1 MRGGGIESACGR
13 PALVGQ
19 QPRQLRRRVRRAVPD
34 EVVEAVPRAKVVTG
48 PADRIAKHLL
58 AGGQAE
64 GEVFEEVAVHVG
76 RKGALRDE
84 RRARRRS
91 RHRAAARSGR
101 SCART
106 LGPEPVRRDEEVARL
121 ARAVGEVGHDLAR
134 ALLDPCELLAE
145 AIMLIGKAVP
155 QHPEELVPGG
165 RDLRA
170 GVLADDAPVPV
181 EGAPHGDRHAE
192 VGADID
198 PGQGERRAQLR
209 MRHDAGAAPAHR
221 HRRALEDRRLP
232 AMAAQQQAGEQPAH
246 RAADDERPSLTPRH
260 AWLRSCHSG
269 APRSGE
275 PGTHKHQRRR
285 TCTSASARSAKLV
298 SDGFRAPAS
307 RARNDSA

>member
-1 MRGGGIESACGR
+1 M
-13 PALVGQ
+13 
-19 QPRQLRRRVRRAVPD
+19 
-34 EVVEAVPRAKVVTG
+34 
-48 PADRIAKHLL
+48 
-58 AGGQAE
+58 
-64 GEVFEEVAVHVG
+64 HVG
-76 RKGALRDE
+76 RKGALGDE
-84 RRARRRS
+84 PAPGDVAGIERLHVRQVLRPHAG
-91 RHRAAARSGR
+91 A
-101 SCART
+101 
-106 LGPEPVRRDEEVARL
+106 EPVRRDEEVARL
-121 ARAVGEVGHDLAR
+121 ARAVGKMRHDLAR

-145 AIMLIGKAVP
+145 PVMLIGKAVP

-198 PGQGERRAQLR
+198 PGQRERCAQLG
-209 MRHDAGAAPAHR
+209 MGHDAGAAPAHR
-221 HRRALEDRRLP
+221 HRRALEDRHVP

-298 SDGFRAPAS
+298 SMGSGLSLREP
-307 RARNDSA
+307 RNDRLTRQAPGQ